1 MRKREEERERVRKRE
16 EERGRKRGRKSEREG
31 EGEIIAILK
40 GMMGAL
46 VPFSYIVQY
55 SSHHKQ
61 K

>member
-1 MRKREEERERVRKRE
+1 MRKREKEGERKKEREKGGE
-16 EERGRKRGRKSEREG
+16 IKKEREK

-46 VPFSYIVQY
+46 VLFSYIVQN